1 MIPLKNKYYK
11 IRIIFTF
18 ALITILLV
26 LTMSR
31 ISYYF
36 VKDLY
41 LQQLD
46 DQLTLVSGFISEDL
60 NNDFISLL
68 EVGQPTPTL
77 IKYLNKQVSKK
88 SINDLQSEIFIFNSD
103 MNLLYVAGEKSSE
116 GKQYPEL
123 IFYEEDLKL
132 LSVNENFTTIPFE
145 GIDNNWYL
153 YSFKK
158 IGPDSFLGIKAP
170 AVKFARIE
178 EFDNIFW
185 LLGIGGIVF
194 IVFISWFLA
203 NSITR
208 PVNELVKFS
217 RQIGDNK
224 LDTLAPEGMK
234 GELAI
239 LSKSMDTMRKNIL
252 RNQKERENMLAQIA
266 HEIRNPLGGI
276 ELLAGLTK
284 EDLQREN
291 LSDEYPTKILSEVTG
306 LKKLITSYLSY
317 SKPAPANPED
327 VEINELVDN
336 IENVFKI
343 ILEDK
348 NITLQKNITLSK
360 YRFDRD
366 QLKHV
371 LMNLVANSIDSTD
384 SQGTIEIKSYSVNGH
399 HIISVSDDGPG
410 INKDN
415 MDKLFEPFFTTKKDG
430 IGLGLAITRKYCEE
444 NNAEI
449 KIDPAKGKG
458 VTFKIIKE
466 I

>member
-1 MIPLKNKYYK
+1 MILLKNKYYK

-18 ALITILLV
+18 ALVAIFLV
-26 LTMSR
+26 LGMSR

-60 NNDFISLL
+60 NDDFITLL
-68 EVGQPTPTL
+68 EVGQPTQL
-77 IKYLNKQVSKK
+77 LEKYLDKQISKK
-88 SINDLQSEIFIFNSD
+88 SIADLQAEIFIFNSD
-103 MNLLYVAGEKSSE
+103 LTILYANGEE
-116 GKQYPEL
+116 LPAQKQYPEL
-123 IFYEEDLKL
+123 VFYEEEIKL
-132 LSVNENFTTIPFE
+132 LSINNNFTTIPFE
-145 GIDNNWYL
+145 GADKSWYL
-153 YSFKK
+153 YSFRK
-158 IGPDSFLGIKAP
+158 IGPESFLGIKAP

-178 EFDNIFW
+178 EFDNLFW
-185 LLGIGGIVF
+185 LLGLSGI
-194 IVFISWFLA
+194 IIIIFISWFLA

-224 LDTLAPEGMK
+224 LDSLAPPGMR

-239 LSKSMDTMRKNIL
+239 LGKSMDTMRKNIL
-252 RNQKERENMLAQIA
+252 RHQKERENMLAQIA

-284 EDLQREN
+284 EDLLKEN
-291 LSDEYPTKILSEVTG
+291 LSDEYPSKILNEVTG
-306 LKKLITSYLSY
+306 LKKLITSYLNY

-327 VEINELVDN
+327 VEIGELIDN

-343 ILEDK
+343 ILEGKEISVLK
-348 NITLQKNITLSK
+348 NIALSK
-360 YRFDRD
+360 FRFDKD

-371 LMNLVANSIDSTD
+371 IMNLVANSIDSVETK
-384 SQGTIEIKSYSVNGH
+384 GIIEIKSYSLNGH
-399 HIISVSDDGPG
+399 NILSVSDNGKG
-410 INKDN
+410 IEKGNIE
-415 MDKLFEPFFTTKKDG
+415 KLFEPFFTTKKEG

-449 KIDPAKGKG
+449 KIESSGDSG

-466 I
+466 V